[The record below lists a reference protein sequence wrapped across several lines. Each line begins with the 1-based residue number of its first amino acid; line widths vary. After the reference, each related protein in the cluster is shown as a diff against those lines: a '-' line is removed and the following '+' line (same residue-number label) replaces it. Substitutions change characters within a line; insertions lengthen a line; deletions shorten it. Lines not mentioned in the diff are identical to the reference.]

1 MTVGKINDSKIQTVT
16 KDKGYYIMEKFSIP
30 LTVMDR
36 SSRQKVNKE
45 TQALNDTLDQIDL

>member
-1 MTVGKINDSKIQTVT
+1 MTVGKVNDSKIQIVT

-45 TQALNDTLDQIDL
+45 TQALNDTLGQIDL